1 MSFDHLLAPRTR
13 NIKASAIRAL
23 LKVAKQ
29 PGMISLGGGYPAPES
44 FPLNILNDLTASVL
58 EKYGTKALQYDAT
71 EGFRPLREALVTF
84 LQEKQIYTTLEQVL
98 VTSGSQGFLDAI
110 GKVLISKG
118 DRIAIEAP
126 TYVGALQA
134 FNAYEPEYIC
144 MATDENGLIPDSL
157 EEVLASEK
165 IKFIYL
171 VPTFQNPTGNTL
183 SLERR
188 KRIAEII
195 QTHNALLIE
204 DDPYSDLRFRGTLV
218 PAIKTMAPDNVI
230 YISTLSKIFAP
241 GLRIGFFIAPDWII
255 KWMVRVKQG
264 VDLHTSTF
272 NQALAAEYISA
283 GYLKKQLSKIIAIY
297 KPRQE
302 AMLQAMDNY
311 FPEGFT
317 WSKPEGGMFIW
328 IKGPK
333 GMDMEDLFLKSVE
346 RNVIFVPGKFFFTR
360 KEEGLET
367 LRLNYSNVNEEKIES
382 AVKILSEVIK
392 TEWDFE

>member
-1 MSFDHLLAPRTR
+1 MNFDHLLAPRTR

-84 LQEKQIYTTLEQVL
+84 LQEKQISTTVEHVL

-157 EEVLASEK
+157 EEVLASEN

-392 TEWDFE
+392 AEWDFE

>member
-1 MSFDHLLAPRTR
+1 MNFDHLLAPRTR

-204 DDPYSDLRFRGTLV
+204 DDPYSDLRFRGTPV
-218 PAIKTMAPDNVI
+218 PAIKTMAPKNVI

-241 GLRIGFFIAPDWII
+241 GLRLGFFIAPDWII

-360 KEEGLET
+360 KDEGLET

-382 AVKILSEVIK
+382 AVNILSEVIK
-392 TEWDFE
+392 AEMD